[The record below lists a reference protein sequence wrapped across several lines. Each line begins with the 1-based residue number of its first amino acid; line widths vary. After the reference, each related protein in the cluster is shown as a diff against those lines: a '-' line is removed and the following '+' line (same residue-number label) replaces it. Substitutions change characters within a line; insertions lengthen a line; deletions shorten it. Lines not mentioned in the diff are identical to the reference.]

1 MSSDTVTID
10 PDFGLQGPKAM
21 APELHWLTGI
31 REHEDRVRELIRDY
45 QPRSICEIG
54 GGRSPLFGPEEVTDL
69 GVDYTILDISDEEL
83 ELAPPGLHTLCGDIC
98 DDEIVGDGS
107 RFDFMFSSMVAEH
120 VRDGDLMHR
129 NIFSMLKPGGVAFH
143 YMPTLFYPVFAANR
157 VMPQRLS
164 TWALKRFADRPSPK
178 FPARYS
184 KCMGPTDAMRTYLMG
199 VGYEVVEYR
208 PFYGSVYFE
217 FMPGVRQVERSIAR
231 WAAQRRNPWL
241 TSFAYLV
248 VRKPGPRAGLE
259 S

>member
-1 MSSDTVTID
+1 MLSDTISVD
-10 PDFGLQGPKAM
+10 LDFGLHDPKAV
-21 APELHWLTGI
+21 APELHWLTAI
-31 REHEDRVRELIRDY
+31 REHEGRVRELIRDY

-54 GGRSPLFGPEEVTDL
+54 GGRSPLFGPKAVAEL
-69 GVDYTILDISDEEL
+69 GADYTILDISEEEL
-83 ELAPPGLHTLCGDIC
+83 GLAPAGLRTLCGDIC
-98 DDEIVGDGS
+98 DPEIVGDGS

-129 NIFSMLKPGGVAFH
+129 NIYAMLKPGGVAFH
-143 YMPTLFYPVFAANR
+143 YFPTVFYPVFAANR

-164 TWALKRFADRPSPK
+164 AWALRRFADRASPK

-184 KCMGPTDAMRTYLMG
+184 KCLGPTDSMHSYLTR

-217 FMPGVRQVERSIAR
+217 FMPGVRQIERSIAR
-231 WAAQRRNPWL
+231 WAAHRRNPWL

-248 VRKPGPRAGLE
+248 VRKPGSRADLE
-259 S
+259 R